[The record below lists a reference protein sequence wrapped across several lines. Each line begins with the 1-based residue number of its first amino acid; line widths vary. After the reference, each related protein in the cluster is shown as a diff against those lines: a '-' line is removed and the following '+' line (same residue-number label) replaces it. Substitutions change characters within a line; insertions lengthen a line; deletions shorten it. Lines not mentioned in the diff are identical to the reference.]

1 MGGHMICATELQ
13 MPNLLNETSGLM
25 AFVRTV
31 EAGSFSAAA
40 RDLNTTPSAVSK
52 SVGRLEKKI
61 GARLFLRSTRALTLT
76 QDGQVFFE
84 RVAPLLRDLD
94 SSNEGIGVDAAL
106 SGRLRISMP
115 SELAP
120 LLLPRLFTGFAAE
133 NPNLHLDIGLTDR
146 FVDLIREDYDV
157 VLRAGNPTQA
167 DLIVRRL
174 ADLPMAIVASPAFLE
189 TWGNPLPVEHLAAV
203 PLARYVLGGLI
214 QPVRLAD
221 GSSFVPAGRVD
232 CDSGAALIQAAL
244 AGLGAAYLLRCLVAK
259 ELQTGVLVT
268 PAPKIALPRL
278 PLNALHAF
286 GRTVPLRVKLFCD
299 FIAREARAIEAI

>member
-1 MGGHMICATELQ
+1 MICAAEVQ
-13 MPNLLNETSGLM
+13 MPSLLNETSGLM

-52 SVGRLEKKI
+52 SVARLEKKI

-76 QDGQVFFE
+76 QDGQVFFD

-94 SSNEGIGVDAAL
+94 SSDEAIGSEIAP

-120 LLLPRLFTGFAAE
+120 LLLPHLFASFASKY
-133 NPNLHLDIGLTDR
+133 PNLHLDIGLTDR

-157 VLRAGNPTQA
+157 ALRAGNPAQG
-167 DLIVRRL
+167 DLMVRHL
-174 ADLPMAIVASPAFLE
+174 ADLPMVIAASPAFLE
-189 TWGNPLPVEHLAAV
+189 TSGIPMTAEALAVLPF
-203 PLARYVLGGLI
+203 ARYALGGMT
-214 QPVRLAD
+214 QPLRLAD
-221 GSSFVPAGRVD
+221 GTSFIPRGRVD

-244 AGLGAAYLLRCLVAK
+244 GGMGAAYLLRCLVAK
-259 ELQTGVLVT
+259 ELKAGTLVAL
-268 PAPKIALPRL
+268 APTIALPRL
-278 PLNALHAF
+278 SFNALHAF

-299 FIAREARAIEAI
+299 FMAREAKVIEAM

>member
-1 MGGHMICATELQ
+1 

-40 RDLNTTPSAVSK
+40 RNLDTTPSAVSK
-52 SVGRLEKKI
+52 SVARLEKKI

-76 QDGQVFFE
+76 QDGQIFFE

-94 SSNEGIGVDAAL
+94 SSDEGIGSDAAL
-106 SGRLRISMP
+106 SGRLRVSMP

-120 LLLPRLFTGFAAE
+120 LLLPRLFTGFAAD

-157 VLRAGNPTQA
+157 VLRAGNPTQG

-189 TWGNPLPVEHLAAV
+189 TWGNPLPVEHLAAL
-203 PLARYVLGGLI
+203 PFARYVLGGLS

-259 ELQTGVLVT
+259 ELQAGALVT
-268 PAPKIALPRL
+268 FASEIALPSL
-278 PLNALHAF
+278 PFNALHAF
-286 GRTVPLRVKLFCD
+286 GRTGPLRVKLFCD
-299 FIAREARAIEAI
+299 FIAREARAIEAM

>member
-1 MGGHMICATELQ
+1 MGGHMICAAELQ

-40 RDLNTTPSAVSK
+40 RNLDTTPSAVSK
-52 SVGRLEKKI
+52 SVARLEKKI

-76 QDGQVFFE
+76 QDGQIFFE

-94 SSNEGIGVDAAL
+94 SSDEGIGSDAAL
-106 SGRLRISMP
+106 SGRLRVSMP

-120 LLLPRLFTGFAAE
+120 LLLPRLFTGFAAD

-157 VLRAGNPTQA
+157 VLRAGNPTQG

-189 TWGNPLPVEHLAAV
+189 TWGNPLPVEHLAAL
-203 PLARYVLGGLI
+203 PFARYVLGGLS

-259 ELQTGVLVT
+259 ELQAGALVT
-268 PAPKIALPRL
+268 FASEIALPSL
-278 PLNALHAF
+278 PFNALHAF
-286 GRTVPLRVKLFCD
+286 GRTGPLRVKLFCD
-299 FIAREARAIEAI
+299 FIAREARAIEAM

>member
-1 MGGHMICATELQ
+1 MGRHMIYAAELQ

-31 EAGSFSAAA
+31 EVGSFSAAA
-40 RDLNTTPSAVSK
+40 RDLGTTPSAVSK
-52 SVGRLEKKI
+52 SVARLEKKI

-76 QDGQVFFE
+76 QDGQIFFE

-94 SSNEGIGVDAAL
+94 SSDEGIGSDAAL
-106 SGRLRISMP
+106 SGRLRVSMP

-120 LLLPRLFTGFAAE
+120 LLLPRLFTGFAAD

-157 VLRAGNPTQA
+157 VLRAGNPTQG
-167 DLIVRRL
+167 DLIVRHL

-189 TWGNPLPVEHLAAV
+189 TWGNPLPVKGLEAM
-203 PLARYVLGGLI
+203 PFARYALGGLI

-259 ELQTGVLVT
+259 ELQAGVLVT

-278 PLNALHAF
+278 PFNALHAF
-286 GRTVPLRVKLFCD
+286 GRTVPSRVKLFCD
-299 FIAREARAIEAI
+299 FIAREARAIETM

>member
-1 MGGHMICATELQ
+1 
-13 MPNLLNETSGLM
+13 MPNLLNETSGMM

-40 RDLNTTPSAVSK
+40 RNLDTTPSAVSK
-52 SVGRLEKKI
+52 SVARLERKI

-76 QDGQVFFE
+76 QDGQIFFE

-94 SSNEGIGVDAAL
+94 SSDEVIGSRAAL
-106 SGRLRISMP
+106 SGRLRVSMP

-120 LLLPRLFTGFAAE
+120 LLLPRLLTGFATD

-157 VLRAGNPTQA
+157 VLRAGNPTQG
-167 DLIVRRL
+167 DLIVRHL
-174 ADLPMAIVASPAFLE
+174 ADLPMAIVASPAFRGS
-189 TWGNPLPVEHLAAV
+189 WGTPPSVEGLAAV
-203 PLARYVLGGLI
+203 PFARYALGGSI

-221 GSSFVPAGRVD
+221 GESFVPTGRVD

-244 AGLGAAYLLRCLVAK
+244 AGLGAAYLLRCLVTK
-259 ELQTGVLVT
+259 ELQAGKLVT
-268 PAPKIALPRL
+268 LASQIALPSL

-286 GRTVPLRVKLFCD
+286 GRTVPSRVKLFCD
-299 FIAREARAIEAI
+299 FIAHEARAIEAM